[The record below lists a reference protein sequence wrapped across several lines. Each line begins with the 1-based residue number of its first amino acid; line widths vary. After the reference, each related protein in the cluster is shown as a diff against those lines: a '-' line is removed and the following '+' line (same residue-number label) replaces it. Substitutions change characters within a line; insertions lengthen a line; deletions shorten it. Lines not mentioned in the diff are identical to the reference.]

1 MTNADILQHFEKRD
15 DGSWVCVAA
24 AVIETSSGPLAI
36 EPGQHFTF
44 GESHAG
50 LDVAEFLEQLGA
62 QFGS

>member
-1 MTNADILQHFEKRD
+1 MTNETILQHFEKRE
-15 DGSWVCVAA
+15 DGTWLCIAPTA
-24 AVIETSSGPLAI
+24 IETSTGPLAI
-36 EPGQHFTF
+36 EPGQHFAF